1 MTAATLKDAE
11 ARMNKSVAATRDEFS
26 RLRTGR
32 ASPVLVERLMV
43 NYYDNPTPLPQVAGI
58 AVADARTLTIQPW
71 EKHMVPVIEKAILE
85 SDLGLTPM
93 SAGDVI
99 RLRFPLMTEERRG
112 ELGKLVR
119 QGGEQGRVAV
129 RNIRRDALQ
138 HLREAHKSKTLSE
151 DELKQAEGDL
161 QTLTDKY
168 IKQIDESV
176 AQKEREVMEV

>member
-1 MTAATLKDAE
+1 MTDTIQKDAE
-11 ARMNKSVAATRDEFS
+11 TRMKKSVAATRDEFS

-43 NYYDNPTPLPQVAGI
+43 DYYGNPTPLPQVASI

-71 EKHMVPVIEKAILE
+71 EKHMLPVVEKAILE

-93 SAGDVI
+93 SAGEVI

-119 QGGEQGRVAV
+119 QGGEQGKIAV

-138 HLREAHKSKTLSE
+138 QLREAHKAKTLSQ
-151 DELKQAEGDL
+151 DELKQAETAL
-161 QTLTDKY
+161 QTLTDRY
-168 IKQIDESV
+168 IAQMDEAV
-176 AQKEREVMEV
+176 THKEREVMEV